1 METIGNE
8 SKAKRFGK
16 VAIDIISF
24 VTLAVII
31 ITILGIPFSAV
42 LQKLGK
48 EGADK
53 MFYFVLSETLMLIGI
68 FLSAWIVWHFRGVS
82 LTGLGRSLA
91 IRKKDLLS
99 GISLA
104 IVLYAVGFGVSL
116 LAGAIEIAGVVFNPS
131 SLLISFVFFLLVAIT
146 EELFGTWGV
155 IMMAIIVL
163 FACLTTAIGLTSGF
177 AGTLENLTNGKCK
190 YKTIVIVMS
199 VFSFVVSNA
208 GIEKII
214 SVAAPMLS
222 VIFPCFITMSVLMF
236 FGKYIKNDNVIRV
249 ATLFAFVISLSE
261 VLAGFGLP
269 LTYTQYLPL
278 HEYSLGWILPAVI
291 GGIIGKFIPCKQ
303 SEA

>member
-8 SKAKRFGK
+8 PKAKRFGK

-31 ITILGIPFSAV
+31 ITILGIPFSSV

-68 FLSAWIVWHFRGVS
+68 LLSAWIVWHFRGVS
-82 LTGLGRSLA
+82 LAGLGRSLA

-146 EELFGTWGV
+146 EEFALRGFVLERMLQGGVNKFWALF
-155 IMMAIIVL
+155 
-163 FACLTTAIGLTSGF
+163 
-177 AGTLENLTNGKCK
+177 
-190 YKTIVIVMS
+190 
-199 VFSFVVSNA
+199 
-208 GIEKII
+208 
-214 SVAAPMLS
+214 LS
-222 VIFPCFITMSVLMF
+222 
-236 FGKYIKNDNVIRV
+236 
-249 ATLFAFVISLSE
+249 ATLFSLVHIANPNFDFLSFINIL
-261 VLAGFGLP
+261 LAGILLGSSYIYTRNLCFPIALHWFWNWIQGPVLGYEVSGNKFCDGL
-269 LTYTQYLPL
+269 LTLYLPEANL
-278 HEYSLGWILPAVI
+278 INGGAFGFEGSILCTVLMVAGTAVI
-291 GGIIGKFIPCKQ
+291 LKMFRKN
-303 SEA
+303 

>member
-146 EELFGTWGV
+146 EEFALRGFVLERMLQGGVNKFWALF
-155 IMMAIIVL
+155 
-163 FACLTTAIGLTSGF
+163 
-177 AGTLENLTNGKCK
+177 
-190 YKTIVIVMS
+190 
-199 VFSFVVSNA
+199 
-208 GIEKII
+208 
-214 SVAAPMLS
+214 LS
-222 VIFPCFITMSVLMF
+222 
-236 FGKYIKNDNVIRV
+236 
-249 ATLFAFVISLSE
+249 ATLFSLVHIANPNFDFLSFINIL
-261 VLAGFGLP
+261 LAGILLGSSYIYTRNLCFPIALHWFWNWIQGPVLGYEVSGNKFCDGLLTLHLPEANLINGGAFGF
-269 LTYTQYLPL
+269 
-278 HEYSLGWILPAVI
+278 EGSILCTVLMVAGTAVI
-291 GGIIGKFIPCKQ
+291 LKMFRKN
-303 SEA
+303 

>member
-8 SKAKRFGK
+8 PKAKRFGK

-31 ITILGIPFSAV
+31 ITILGIPFSSV

-146 EELFGTWGV
+146 EEFALRGFVLERMLQGGVNKFWALF
-155 IMMAIIVL
+155 
-163 FACLTTAIGLTSGF
+163 
-177 AGTLENLTNGKCK
+177 
-190 YKTIVIVMS
+190 
-199 VFSFVVSNA
+199 
-208 GIEKII
+208 
-214 SVAAPMLS
+214 LS
-222 VIFPCFITMSVLMF
+222 
-236 FGKYIKNDNVIRV
+236 
-249 ATLFAFVISLSE
+249 ATLFSLVHIANPNFDFLSFINIL
-261 VLAGFGLP
+261 LAGILLGSSYIYTRNLCFPIALHWFWNWIQGPVLGYEVSGNKFCDGLLTLHLPEANLINGGAFGF
-269 LTYTQYLPL
+269 
-278 HEYSLGWILPAVI
+278 EGSILCMVLMVAGTAVI
-291 GGIIGKFIPCKQ
+291 LKN
-303 SEA
+303 

>member
-8 SKAKRFGK
+8 PKAKRFGK

-31 ITILGIPFSAV
+31 ITILGIPFSSV

-82 LTGLGRSLA
+82 LAGLGRSLA

-146 EELFGTWGV
+146 EEFALRGFVLERMLQGGVNKFWALF
-155 IMMAIIVL
+155 
-163 FACLTTAIGLTSGF
+163 
-177 AGTLENLTNGKCK
+177 
-190 YKTIVIVMS
+190 
-199 VFSFVVSNA
+199 
-208 GIEKII
+208 
-214 SVAAPMLS
+214 LS
-222 VIFPCFITMSVLMF
+222 
-236 FGKYIKNDNVIRV
+236 
-249 ATLFAFVISLSE
+249 ATLFSLVHIANPNFDFLSFINIL
-261 VLAGFGLP
+261 LAGIL
-269 LTYTQYLPL
+269 
-278 HEYSLGWILPAVI
+278 LGSSYIWKIKSI
-291 GGIIGKFIPCKQ
+291 
-303 SEA
+303 

>member
-8 SKAKRFGK
+8 PKAKRFGK

-31 ITILGIPFSAV
+31 ITILGIPFSSV

-82 LTGLGRSLA
+82 LAGLGRSLA

-146 EELFGTWGV
+146 EEFALRGFVLERMLQGGVNKFWALF
-155 IMMAIIVL
+155 
-163 FACLTTAIGLTSGF
+163 
-177 AGTLENLTNGKCK
+177 
-190 YKTIVIVMS
+190 
-199 VFSFVVSNA
+199 
-208 GIEKII
+208 
-214 SVAAPMLS
+214 LS
-222 VIFPCFITMSVLMF
+222 
-236 FGKYIKNDNVIRV
+236 
-249 ATLFAFVISLSE
+249 ATLFSLVHIANPNFDFLSFINIL
-261 VLAGFGLP
+261 LAGILLGSSYIYTRNLCFPIALHWFWNWIQGPVLGYEVSGNKFCDGLLALYVLETALINGGAFGF
-269 LTYTQYLPL
+269 
-278 HEYSLGWILPAVI
+278 EGSILCTVLMVAGTAVI
-291 GGIIGKFIPCKQ
+291 LKMFRKN
-303 SEA
+303 

>member
-31 ITILGIPFSAV
+31 ITILGIPFSSV

-116 LAGAIEIAGVVFNPS
+116 LAGAIEIAGIVFNPS

-146 EELFGTWGV
+146 EEFALRGFVLERMLQGGVNKFWALF
-155 IMMAIIVL
+155 
-163 FACLTTAIGLTSGF
+163 
-177 AGTLENLTNGKCK
+177 
-190 YKTIVIVMS
+190 
-199 VFSFVVSNA
+199 
-208 GIEKII
+208 
-214 SVAAPMLS
+214 LS
-222 VIFPCFITMSVLMF
+222 
-236 FGKYIKNDNVIRV
+236 
-249 ATLFAFVISLSE
+249 ATLFSLVHIANPNFDFLSFINIL
-261 VLAGFGLP
+261 LAGILLGSSYIYTRNLCFPIALHWFWNWIQGPVLGYEVSGNKFCDGLLTLHLPEANLINGGAFGF
-269 LTYTQYLPL
+269 
-278 HEYSLGWILPAVI
+278 EGSILCTVLMVAGTAVI
-291 GGIIGKFIPCKQ
+291 LKMFRKN
-303 SEA
+303 

>member
-8 SKAKRFGK
+8 PKAKRFGK

-31 ITILGIPFSAV
+31 ITILGIPFSSV

-68 FLSAWIVWHFRGVS
+68 FLSVWIVWHFRGVS

-146 EELFGTWGV
+146 EEFALRGFVLERMLQGGVNKFWALF
-155 IMMAIIVL
+155 
-163 FACLTTAIGLTSGF
+163 
-177 AGTLENLTNGKCK
+177 
-190 YKTIVIVMS
+190 
-199 VFSFVVSNA
+199 
-208 GIEKII
+208 
-214 SVAAPMLS
+214 LS
-222 VIFPCFITMSVLMF
+222 
-236 FGKYIKNDNVIRV
+236 
-249 ATLFAFVISLSE
+249 ATLFSLVHIANPNFDFLSFINIL
-261 VLAGFGLP
+261 LAGILLGSSYIYTRNLCFPIALHWFWNWIQGPVLGYEVSGNKFCDGL
-269 LTYTQYLPL
+269 LTLYLPETNL
-278 HEYSLGWILPAVI
+278 INGGAFGFEGSILCTVLMVAGTAVI
-291 GGIIGKFIPCKQ
+291 LKMFRKN
-303 SEA
+303 

>member
-8 SKAKRFGK
+8 PKAKRFGK
-16 VAIDIISF
+16 VAINIISF

-31 ITILGIPFSAV
+31 ITILGIPFSSV

-146 EELFGTWGV
+146 EEFALRGFVLERMLQGGVNKFWALF
-155 IMMAIIVL
+155 
-163 FACLTTAIGLTSGF
+163 
-177 AGTLENLTNGKCK
+177 
-190 YKTIVIVMS
+190 
-199 VFSFVVSNA
+199 
-208 GIEKII
+208 
-214 SVAAPMLS
+214 LS
-222 VIFPCFITMSVLMF
+222 
-236 FGKYIKNDNVIRV
+236 
-249 ATLFAFVISLSE
+249 ATLFSLVHIANPNFDFLSFINIL
-261 VLAGFGLP
+261 LAGILLGSSYIYTRNLCFPIALHWFWNWIQGPVLGYEVSGNKFCDGLLTLHLPETNLINGGAFGF
-269 LTYTQYLPL
+269 
-278 HEYSLGWILPAVI
+278 EGSILCTVLMVAGTAVI
-291 GGIIGKFIPCKQ
+291 LKMFRKN
-303 SEA
+303 

>member
-8 SKAKRFGK
+8 PKAKRFRK
-16 VAIDIISF
+16 VAIDIISV

-31 ITILGIPFSAV
+31 ITILGIPFSSV

-82 LTGLGRSLA
+82 LAGLGRSLA

-146 EELFGTWGV
+146 EEFALRGFVLERMLQGGVNKFWALF
-155 IMMAIIVL
+155 
-163 FACLTTAIGLTSGF
+163 
-177 AGTLENLTNGKCK
+177 
-190 YKTIVIVMS
+190 
-199 VFSFVVSNA
+199 
-208 GIEKII
+208 
-214 SVAAPMLS
+214 LS
-222 VIFPCFITMSVLMF
+222 
-236 FGKYIKNDNVIRV
+236 
-249 ATLFAFVISLSE
+249 ATLFSLVHIANPNFDFLSFINIL
-261 VLAGFGLP
+261 LAGILLGSSYIYTRNLCFPIALHWFWNWIQGPVLGYEVSGNKFCDGL
-269 LTYTQYLPL
+269 LTLYLPEANL
-278 HEYSLGWILPAVI
+278 INGGAFGFEGSILCTVLMVAGTAVI
-291 GGIIGKFIPCKQ
+291 LKMFRKN
-303 SEA
+303 

>member
-8 SKAKRFGK
+8 PKAKRFGK

-53 MFYFVLSETLMLIGI
+53 MFNFVLSETLMLIGI
-68 FLSAWIVWHFRGVS
+68 FLSAWIVWHFRGAS

-146 EELFGTWGV
+146 EEFALRGFVLERMLQGGVNKFWALF
-155 IMMAIIVL
+155 
-163 FACLTTAIGLTSGF
+163 
-177 AGTLENLTNGKCK
+177 
-190 YKTIVIVMS
+190 
-199 VFSFVVSNA
+199 
-208 GIEKII
+208 
-214 SVAAPMLS
+214 LS
-222 VIFPCFITMSVLMF
+222 
-236 FGKYIKNDNVIRV
+236 
-249 ATLFAFVISLSE
+249 ATLFSLVHIANPNFDFLSFINIL
-261 VLAGFGLP
+261 LAGILLGSSYIYTRNLCFPIALHWFWNWIQGPVLGYEVSGNKFCDGL
-269 LTYTQYLPL
+269 LTLYLPETNL
-278 HEYSLGWILPAVI
+278 INGGAFGFEGSILCTVLMVAGTAVI
-291 GGIIGKFIPCKQ
+291 LKMFRKN
-303 SEA
+303 

>member
-8 SKAKRFGK
+8 PKAKRFGK

-82 LTGLGRSLA
+82 LAGLGRSLA

-146 EELFGTWGV
+146 EEFALRGFVLERMLQGGVNKFWALF
-155 IMMAIIVL
+155 
-163 FACLTTAIGLTSGF
+163 
-177 AGTLENLTNGKCK
+177 
-190 YKTIVIVMS
+190 
-199 VFSFVVSNA
+199 
-208 GIEKII
+208 
-214 SVAAPMLS
+214 LS
-222 VIFPCFITMSVLMF
+222 
-236 FGKYIKNDNVIRV
+236 
-249 ATLFAFVISLSE
+249 ATLFSLVHIANPNFDFLSFINIL
-261 VLAGFGLP
+261 LAGILLGSSYIYTRNLCFPIALHWFWNWIQGPVLGYEVSGNKFCDGL
-269 LTYTQYLPL
+269 LTLYLPEANL
-278 HEYSLGWILPAVI
+278 INGGAFGFEGSILCTVLMVAGTAVI
-291 GGIIGKFIPCKQ
+291 LKMFRKN
-303 SEA
+303 

>member
-8 SKAKRFGK
+8 PKAKRFGK

-31 ITILGIPFSAV
+31 ITILGIPFSSV

-82 LTGLGRSLA
+82 LAGLGRSLA

-146 EELFGTWGV
+146 EEFALRGFVLERMLQGGVNKFWALF
-155 IMMAIIVL
+155 
-163 FACLTTAIGLTSGF
+163 
-177 AGTLENLTNGKCK
+177 
-190 YKTIVIVMS
+190 
-199 VFSFVVSNA
+199 
-208 GIEKII
+208 
-214 SVAAPMLS
+214 LS
-222 VIFPCFITMSVLMF
+222 
-236 FGKYIKNDNVIRV
+236 
-249 ATLFAFVISLSE
+249 ATLFSLVHIANPNFDFLSFINIL
-261 VLAGFGLP
+261 LAGILLGSSYIYTRNLCFPIALHWFWNWIQGPVLGYEVSGNKFCDGLLTLHLPEANLINGGAFGF
-269 LTYTQYLPL
+269 
-278 HEYSLGWILPAVI
+278 EGSILCTVLMVAGTAVI
-291 GGIIGKFIPCKQ
+291 LKMFRKN
-303 SEA
+303 

>member
-1 METIGNE
+1 MGTIGNE

-82 LTGLGRSLA
+82 LAGLGRSLA

-146 EELFGTWGV
+146 EEFALRGFVLERMLQGGVNKFWALF
-155 IMMAIIVL
+155 
-163 FACLTTAIGLTSGF
+163 
-177 AGTLENLTNGKCK
+177 
-190 YKTIVIVMS
+190 
-199 VFSFVVSNA
+199 
-208 GIEKII
+208 
-214 SVAAPMLS
+214 LS
-222 VIFPCFITMSVLMF
+222 
-236 FGKYIKNDNVIRV
+236 
-249 ATLFAFVISLSE
+249 ATLFSLVHIANPNFDFLSFINIL
-261 VLAGFGLP
+261 LAGILLGSSYIYTRNLCFPIALHWFWNWIQGPVLGYEVSGNKFCDGL
-269 LTYTQYLPL
+269 LTLYLPEANL
-278 HEYSLGWILPAVI
+278 INGGAFGFEGSILCTVLMVAGTAVI
-291 GGIIGKFIPCKQ
+291 LKMFRKN
-303 SEA
+303 

>member
-8 SKAKRFGK
+8 PKAKRFGK

-31 ITILGIPFSAV
+31 ITILGIPFSSV

-53 MFYFVLSETLMLIGI
+53 MLYFVLSETLMLIGI

-82 LTGLGRSLA
+82 LAGLGRSLA

-146 EELFGTWGV
+146 EEFALRGFVLERMLQGGVNKFWALF
-155 IMMAIIVL
+155 
-163 FACLTTAIGLTSGF
+163 
-177 AGTLENLTNGKCK
+177 
-190 YKTIVIVMS
+190 
-199 VFSFVVSNA
+199 
-208 GIEKII
+208 
-214 SVAAPMLS
+214 LS
-222 VIFPCFITMSVLMF
+222 
-236 FGKYIKNDNVIRV
+236 
-249 ATLFAFVISLSE
+249 ATLFSLVHIANPNFDFLSFINIL
-261 VLAGFGLP
+261 LAGILLGSSYIYTRNLCFPIALHWFWNWIQGPVLGYEVSGNKFCDGL
-269 LTYTQYLPL
+269 LTLYLPEANL
-278 HEYSLGWILPAVI
+278 INGGAFGFEGSILCTVLMVAGTAVI
-291 GGIIGKFIPCKQ
+291 LKMFRKN
-303 SEA
+303 

>member
-82 LTGLGRSLA
+82 LAGLGRSLA

-146 EELFGTWGV
+146 EEFALRGFVLERMLQGGVNKFWALF
-155 IMMAIIVL
+155 
-163 FACLTTAIGLTSGF
+163 
-177 AGTLENLTNGKCK
+177 
-190 YKTIVIVMS
+190 
-199 VFSFVVSNA
+199 
-208 GIEKII
+208 
-214 SVAAPMLS
+214 LS
-222 VIFPCFITMSVLMF
+222 
-236 FGKYIKNDNVIRV
+236 
-249 ATLFAFVISLSE
+249 ATLFSLVHIANPNFDFLSFINIL
-261 VLAGFGLP
+261 LAGILLGSSYIYTRNLCFPIALHWFWNWIQGPVLGYEVSGNKFCDGLLTLHLPETNLINGGAFGF
-269 LTYTQYLPL
+269 
-278 HEYSLGWILPAVI
+278 EGSILCTVLMVAGTAVI
-291 GGIIGKFIPCKQ
+291 LKMFRKN
-303 SEA
+303 

>member
-8 SKAKRFGK
+8 PKAKRFGK

-31 ITILGIPFSAV
+31 ITILGIPFSSV

-82 LTGLGRSLA
+82 LAGLGRSLA

-146 EELFGTWGV
+146 EEFALRGFVLERMLQGGVNKFWALF
-155 IMMAIIVL
+155 
-163 FACLTTAIGLTSGF
+163 
-177 AGTLENLTNGKCK
+177 
-190 YKTIVIVMS
+190 
-199 VFSFVVSNA
+199 
-208 GIEKII
+208 
-214 SVAAPMLS
+214 LS
-222 VIFPCFITMSVLMF
+222 
-236 FGKYIKNDNVIRV
+236 
-249 ATLFAFVISLSE
+249 ATLFSLVHIANPNFNFLSFINIL
-261 VLAGFGLP
+261 LAGILLGSSYIYTRNLCFPIALHWFWNWIQGPVLGYEVSGNKFCDGLLTLHLPEANLINGGAFGF
-269 LTYTQYLPL
+269 
-278 HEYSLGWILPAVI
+278 EGSILCTVLMVAGTAVI
-291 GGIIGKFIPCKQ
+291 LKMFRKN
-303 SEA
+303 

>member
-82 LTGLGRSLA
+82 LAGLGRSLA

-146 EELFGTWGV
+146 EEFALRGGVLERMLQGGVNKFWALF
-155 IMMAIIVL
+155 
-163 FACLTTAIGLTSGF
+163 
-177 AGTLENLTNGKCK
+177 
-190 YKTIVIVMS
+190 
-199 VFSFVVSNA
+199 
-208 GIEKII
+208 
-214 SVAAPMLS
+214 LS
-222 VIFPCFITMSVLMF
+222 
-236 FGKYIKNDNVIRV
+236 
-249 ATLFAFVISLSE
+249 ATLFSLVHIANPNFDFLSFINIL
-261 VLAGFGLP
+261 LAGILLGSSYIYTRNLCFPIALHWFWNWIQGPVLGYEVSGNKFCDGL
-269 LTYTQYLPL
+269 LTLYLPETNL
-278 HEYSLGWILPAVI
+278 INGGAFGFEGSILCTVLMVAGTGVI
-291 GGIIGKFIPCKQ
+291 LKMFRKN
-303 SEA
+303 

>member
-31 ITILGIPFSAV
+31 ITILGIPFSSV

-116 LAGAIEIAGVVFNPS
+116 LAGAIEIAGIVFNPS

-146 EELFGTWGV
+146 EEFALRGFVLERMLQGGVNKFWALF
-155 IMMAIIVL
+155 
-163 FACLTTAIGLTSGF
+163 
-177 AGTLENLTNGKCK
+177 
-190 YKTIVIVMS
+190 
-199 VFSFVVSNA
+199 
-208 GIEKII
+208 
-214 SVAAPMLS
+214 LS
-222 VIFPCFITMSVLMF
+222 
-236 FGKYIKNDNVIRV
+236 
-249 ATLFAFVISLSE
+249 ATLFSLVHIANPNFDFLSFINIL
-261 VLAGFGLP
+261 LAGILLGSSYIYTRNLCFPIALHWFWNWIQGPVLGYEVSGNKFCDGL
-269 LTYTQYLPL
+269 LTLYLPETNL
-278 HEYSLGWILPAVI
+278 INGGAFGFEGSILCTVLMVAGTAVI
-291 GGIIGKFIPCKQ
+291 LKMFRKN
-303 SEA
+303 

>member
-8 SKAKRFGK
+8 PKAKRFGK

-91 IRKKDLLS
+91 IRKKDLLP

-146 EELFGTWGV
+146 EEFALRGFVLERMLQGGVNKFWALF
-155 IMMAIIVL
+155 
-163 FACLTTAIGLTSGF
+163 
-177 AGTLENLTNGKCK
+177 
-190 YKTIVIVMS
+190 
-199 VFSFVVSNA
+199 
-208 GIEKII
+208 
-214 SVAAPMLS
+214 LS
-222 VIFPCFITMSVLMF
+222 
-236 FGKYIKNDNVIRV
+236 
-249 ATLFAFVISLSE
+249 ATLFSLVHIANPNFDFLSFINIL
-261 VLAGFGLP
+261 LAGILLGSSYIYTRNLCFWNWIQGPVLGYEVSGNKFCDGLLTLHLPEANLINGGAFGF
-269 LTYTQYLPL
+269 
-278 HEYSLGWILPAVI
+278 EGSILCTVLMVAGTAVI
-291 GGIIGKFIPCKQ
+291 LKMFRKN
-303 SEA
+303 

>member
-8 SKAKRFGK
+8 PKAKRFGK

-146 EELFGTWGV
+146 EEFALRGFVLERMLQGGVNKFWALF
-155 IMMAIIVL
+155 
-163 FACLTTAIGLTSGF
+163 
-177 AGTLENLTNGKCK
+177 
-190 YKTIVIVMS
+190 
-199 VFSFVVSNA
+199 
-208 GIEKII
+208 
-214 SVAAPMLS
+214 LS
-222 VIFPCFITMSVLMF
+222 
-236 FGKYIKNDNVIRV
+236 
-249 ATLFAFVISLSE
+249 ATLFSLVHIANPNFDFLSFINIL
-261 VLAGFGLP
+261 LAGILLGSSYIYTRNLCFPIALHWFWNWIQGPVLGYEVSGNKFCDGL
-269 LTYTQYLPL
+269 LTLYLPEANL
-278 HEYSLGWILPAVI
+278 INGGAFGFEGSILCTVLMLAGTGVI
-291 GGIIGKFIPCKQ
+291 LKMFIKN
-303 SEA
+303 

>member
-8 SKAKRFGK
+8 PKAKRFGK

-31 ITILGIPFSAV
+31 ITILGIPFSSV

-82 LTGLGRSLA
+82 LAGLGRSLA

-146 EELFGTWGV
+146 EEFALRGFVLERMLQGGVNKFWALF
-155 IMMAIIVL
+155 
-163 FACLTTAIGLTSGF
+163 
-177 AGTLENLTNGKCK
+177 
-190 YKTIVIVMS
+190 
-199 VFSFVVSNA
+199 
-208 GIEKII
+208 
-214 SVAAPMLS
+214 LS
-222 VIFPCFITMSVLMF
+222 
-236 FGKYIKNDNVIRV
+236 
-249 ATLFAFVISLSE
+249 ATLFSLVHIANPNFDFLSFINIL
-261 VLAGFGLP
+261 LAGILLGSSYIYMRNLCFPIALHWFWNWIQGPVLGYEVSGNKFCDGL
-269 LTYTQYLPL
+269 LTLYLPEANL
-278 HEYSLGWILPAVI
+278 INGGAFGFEGSILCTVLMVAGTAVI
-291 GGIIGKFIPCKQ
+291 LKMFRKN
-303 SEA
+303 

>member
-8 SKAKRFGK
+8 LKAKRFGQ

-31 ITILGIPFSAV
+31 ITILGIPFSSV

-82 LTGLGRSLA
+82 LAGLGRSLA

-146 EELFGTWGV
+146 EEFALRGFVLERMLQGGVNKFWALF
-155 IMMAIIVL
+155 
-163 FACLTTAIGLTSGF
+163 
-177 AGTLENLTNGKCK
+177 
-190 YKTIVIVMS
+190 
-199 VFSFVVSNA
+199 
-208 GIEKII
+208 
-214 SVAAPMLS
+214 LS
-222 VIFPCFITMSVLMF
+222 
-236 FGKYIKNDNVIRV
+236 
-249 ATLFAFVISLSE
+249 ATLFSLVHIANPNFDFLSFINIL
-261 VLAGFGLP
+261 LAGILLGSSYIYTRNLCFPIALHWFWNWIQGPVLGYEVSGNKFCDGL
-269 LTYTQYLPL
+269 LTLYLPEANL
-278 HEYSLGWILPAVI
+278 INGGAFGFEGSILCTVLMVAGTAVI
-291 GGIIGKFIPCKQ
+291 LKMFRKN
-303 SEA
+303 

>member
-8 SKAKRFGK
+8 PKAKRFGK

-31 ITILGIPFSAV
+31 ITILGIPFSSV

-82 LTGLGRSLA
+82 LAGLGRSLA

-146 EELFGTWGV
+146 EEFALRGFVLERMLQGGVNKFWALF
-155 IMMAIIVL
+155 
-163 FACLTTAIGLTSGF
+163 
-177 AGTLENLTNGKCK
+177 
-190 YKTIVIVMS
+190 
-199 VFSFVVSNA
+199 
-208 GIEKII
+208 
-214 SVAAPMLS
+214 LS
-222 VIFPCFITMSVLMF
+222 
-236 FGKYIKNDNVIRV
+236 
-249 ATLFAFVISLSE
+249 ATLFSLVHIANPNFDFLSFINIL
-261 VLAGFGLP
+261 LAGILLGSSYIYTRNLCFPIALHWFWNWIQGPVLGYEVSGNKFCDGLLTLYLLETNLINGGAFGF
-269 LTYTQYLPL
+269 
-278 HEYSLGWILPAVI
+278 EGSILCTVLMVAGTAVI
-291 GGIIGKFIPCKQ
+291 LKMFRKN
-303 SEA
+303 

>member
-8 SKAKRFGK
+8 PKAKRFGK

-31 ITILGIPFSAV
+31 ITILGIPFSSV

-82 LTGLGRSLA
+82 LAGLGRSLA

-146 EELFGTWGV
+146 EEFALRGFVLERMLQGGVNKFWALF
-155 IMMAIIVL
+155 
-163 FACLTTAIGLTSGF
+163 
-177 AGTLENLTNGKCK
+177 
-190 YKTIVIVMS
+190 
-199 VFSFVVSNA
+199 
-208 GIEKII
+208 
-214 SVAAPMLS
+214 LS
-222 VIFPCFITMSVLMF
+222 
-236 FGKYIKNDNVIRV
+236 
-249 ATLFAFVISLSE
+249 ATLFSLVHIANPNFDFLSFVNIL
-261 VLAGFGLP
+261 LAGILLGSSYIYTRNLCFPIALHWFWNWIQGPVLGYEVSGNKFCDGLLTLYLLETNLINGGAFGF
-269 LTYTQYLPL
+269 
-278 HEYSLGWILPAVI
+278 EGSILCTVLMVAGTAVI
-291 GGIIGKFIPCKQ
+291 LKMFRKN
-303 SEA
+303 

>member
-8 SKAKRFGK
+8 PKAKRFGK

-91 IRKKDLLS
+91 IRKKDLLP

-146 EELFGTWGV
+146 EEFALRGFVLERMLQGGVNKFWALF
-155 IMMAIIVL
+155 
-163 FACLTTAIGLTSGF
+163 
-177 AGTLENLTNGKCK
+177 
-190 YKTIVIVMS
+190 
-199 VFSFVVSNA
+199 
-208 GIEKII
+208 
-214 SVAAPMLS
+214 LS
-222 VIFPCFITMSVLMF
+222 
-236 FGKYIKNDNVIRV
+236 
-249 ATLFAFVISLSE
+249 ATLFSLVHIANPNFDYLSFINIL
-261 VLAGFGLP
+261 LAGILLGSSYIYTRNLCFPIALHWFWNWIQGPVLGYEVSGNKFCDGLLTLHLPEANLINGGAFGF
-269 LTYTQYLPL
+269 
-278 HEYSLGWILPAVI
+278 EGSILCTVLMVAGTAVI
-291 GGIIGKFIPCKQ
+291 LKMFRKN
-303 SEA
+303 

>member
-8 SKAKRFGK
+8 PKAKRFGK

-53 MFYFVLSETLMLIGI
+53 MFNFVLSETLMLIGI

-146 EELFGTWGV
+146 EEFALRWFVLERMLQGGVNKFWALF
-155 IMMAIIVL
+155 
-163 FACLTTAIGLTSGF
+163 
-177 AGTLENLTNGKCK
+177 
-190 YKTIVIVMS
+190 
-199 VFSFVVSNA
+199 
-208 GIEKII
+208 
-214 SVAAPMLS
+214 LS
-222 VIFPCFITMSVLMF
+222 
-236 FGKYIKNDNVIRV
+236 
-249 ATLFAFVISLSE
+249 ATLFSLVHIANPNFDFLSFINIL
-261 VLAGFGLP
+261 LAGILLGSSYIYTRNLCFPIALHWFWNWIQGPVLGYEVSGNKFCDGL
-269 LTYTQYLPL
+269 LTLYLPETNL
-278 HEYSLGWILPAVI
+278 INGGAFGFEGSILCTVLMVAGTAVI
-291 GGIIGKFIPCKQ
+291 LKMFRKN
-303 SEA
+303 